1 MLGKPPKFSQLAIVT
16 RVQKIPTKTAIGGR
30 ETPLR
35 SERTRAAIRDAAN
48 RLFIER
54 GVDNTTVDAIC
65 AAAGVSKGTFYLYFR
80 RREDLLL
87 EYGLRRLRRI
97 REMLPELISRQ
108 TTFREALNAIL
119 DEVVRGKD
127 WGREVTGR
135 ALLEMGT
142 SWEGL
147 AVEGPHRLI
156 VPLIELA
163 QARGEVRRDI
173 PSDALAHF
181 VLRSILGALRDW
193 GLGND
198 ERDRETALNY
208 ALTLVFDAIGVRG

>member
-1 MLGKPPKFSQLAIVT
+1 
-16 RVQKIPTKTAIGGR
+16 
-30 ETPLR
+30 
-35 SERTRAAIRDAAN
+35 
-48 RLFIER
+48 LFIER
-54 GVDNTTVDAIC
+54 GVDDTTVDAIC
-65 AAAGVSKGTFYLYFR
+65 EAAGISKGTFYLYFR

-97 REMLPELISRQ
+97 REMLPELIARK

-147 AVEGPHRLI
+147 GVEGPHKLI
-156 VPLIELA
+156 EPLIELA
-163 QARGEVRRDI
+163 KARGEVRGDI

-193 GLGND
+193 GLGHD

-208 ALTLVFDAIGVRG
+208 ALTLVFDAIGAR

>member
-1 MLGKPPKFSQLAIVT
+1 MT
-16 RVQKIPTKTAIGGR
+16 RVYKLRGGR
-30 ETPLR
+30 PGSVSSLGGAREAAPPG
-35 SERTRAAIRDAAN
+35 SERTRAAIREAAN
-48 RLFIER
+48 RLFLEN

-65 AAAGVSKGTFYLYFR
+65 AAAGVAKGTFYLYFHR
-80 RREDLLL
+80 KEDLLL
-87 EYGLRRLRRI
+87 EYGLRRLLRI
-97 REMLPELISRQ
+97 REMLPDLIGCK
-108 TTFREALNAIL
+108 TFREALNAIL
-119 DEVVRGKD
+119 DEVVRGKE

-135 ALLEMGT
+135 ALREMGT

-147 AVEGPHRLI
+147 RVEAPHRLI
-156 VPLIELA
+156 EPLVELA

-198 ERDRETALNY
+198 DRDRETALNY
-208 ALTLVFDAIGVRG
+208 ALTLVFDAISARE

>member
-1 MLGKPPKFSQLAIVT
+1 VSGSRDALPLG
-16 RVQKIPTKTAIGGR
+16 
-30 ETPLR
+30 

-48 RLFIER
+48 RLFIKR
-54 GVDNTTVDAIC
+54 GVDDTTVDAIC

-97 REMLPELISRQ
+97 REMLPRLIGRK
-108 TTFREALNAIL
+108 TFREALNAIL

-147 AVEGPHRLI
+147 GVESPQKLI
-156 VPLIELA
+156 EPLIELA

-198 ERDRETALNY
+198 DRDRETALNY
-208 ALTLVFDAIGVRG
+208 ALTLVFDAIDARA

>member
-1 MLGKPPKFSQLAIVT
+1 MTK
-16 RVQKIPTKTAIGGR
+16 VQKIPGKSPRTTAMSGVRAR
-30 ETPLR
+30 ELPLG

-54 GVDNTTVDAIC
+54 GVDRTTVDAIC

-87 EYGLRRLRRI
+87 EYGLQRLRRI
-97 REMLPELISRQ
+97 REMLPALIGRK
-108 TTFREALNAIL
+108 TFREALNAIL
-119 DEVVRGKD
+119 DEVVHGKG

-135 ALLEMGT
+135 ALLEMGS

-147 AVEGPHRLI
+147 AVEGPHKLI
-156 VPLIELA
+156 EPLIELA

-198 ERDRETALNY
+198 DRDRETALNY
-208 ALTLVFDAIGVRG
+208 ALTLVFDAISARP

>member
-1 MLGKPPKFSQLAIVT
+1 VPSGASTGPRTTVPP
-16 RVQKIPTKTAIGGR
+16 RGD
-30 ETPLR
+30 
-35 SERTRAAIRDAAN
+35 RTRAAIRDAAN

-54 GVDNTTVDAIC
+54 GVGDTTVEAIC
-65 AAAGVSKGTFYLYFR
+65 AAAGVSKGTFYLYFH

-87 EYGLRRLRRI
+87 EYGRRRLRRI
-97 REMLPELISRQ
+97 REMLPDLIRRK
-108 TTFREALNAIL
+108 TFREALGAVL
-119 DEVVRGKD
+119 DEVVRGKE

-147 AVEGPHRLI
+147 GVESPDKLI
-156 VPLIELA
+156 EPLIELA

-193 GLGND
+193 GLGSD
-198 ERDRETALNY
+198 DRDRETALNY
-208 ALTLVFDAIGVRG
+208 ALTLVFDAIGVSG

>member
-1 MLGKPPKFSQLAIVT
+1 MT
-16 RVQKIPTKTAIGGR
+16 RVQKLPRKGPAGTSAASGPRATL
-30 ETPLR
+30 PLR

-54 GVDNTTVDAIC
+54 GVDDTTVDAIC

-87 EYGLRRLRRI
+87 EYGRRRLRRI
-97 REMLPELISRQ
+97 REMLPELIGRK
-108 TTFREALNAIL
+108 TFREALGVIL
-119 DEVVRGKD
+119 DEVVRGKE

-147 AVEGPHRLI
+147 GVESPDKLI
-156 VPLIELA
+156 EPLIELA
-163 QARGEVRRDI
+163 QGRGEVRRDI

-181 VLRSILGALRDW
+181 VLRSRLGSLRDW

-198 ERDRETALNY
+198 DRERETALNY

>member
-1 MLGKPPKFSQLAIVT
+1 MT
-16 RVQKIPTKTAIGGR
+16 RVHKLPRKTASSPVSGSR
-30 ETPLR
+30 DALPLG

-48 RLFIER
+48 RLFIKR
-54 GVDNTTVDAIC
+54 GVDDTTVDAIC

-97 REMLPELISRQ
+97 REMLPRLIGRK
-108 TTFREALNAIL
+108 TFREALNAIL

-147 AVEGPHRLI
+147 GVESPQKLI
-156 VPLIELA
+156 EPLIELA

-198 ERDRETALNY
+198 DRDRETALNY
-208 ALTLVFDAIGVRG
+208 ALTLVFDAIDARA

>member
-1 MLGKPPKFSQLAIVT
+1 MPSGASTGPRTTVPP
-16 RVQKIPTKTAIGGR
+16 RGD
-30 ETPLR
+30 
-35 SERTRAAIRDAAN
+35 RTRAAIRDAAN

-54 GVDNTTVDAIC
+54 GVGDTTVEAIC
-65 AAAGVSKGTFYLYFR
+65 AAAGVSKGTFYLYFH

-87 EYGLRRLRRI
+87 EYGRRRLRRI
-97 REMLPELISRQ
+97 REMLPDLIRRK
-108 TTFREALNAIL
+108 TFREALGAVL
-119 DEVVRGKD
+119 DEVVRGKE

-147 AVEGPHRLI
+147 GVESPDKLI
-156 VPLIELA
+156 EPLIELA

-193 GLGND
+193 GLGSD
-198 ERDRETALNY
+198 DRDRETALNY
-208 ALTLVFDAIGVRG
+208 ALTLVFDAIGVSG

>member
-1 MLGKPPKFSQLAIVT
+1 VSGSRDALPLG
-16 RVQKIPTKTAIGGR
+16 
-30 ETPLR
+30 

-48 RLFIER
+48 RLFIKR
-54 GVDNTTVDAIC
+54 GVDDTTVDAIC

-97 REMLPELISRQ
+97 REMLPGLIGRK
-108 TTFREALNAIL
+108 TFREALNAIL

-147 AVEGPHRLI
+147 GVESPQKLI
-156 VPLIELA
+156 EPLIELA

-198 ERDRETALNY
+198 DRDRETALNY
-208 ALTLVFDAIGVRG
+208 ALTLVFDAIDARA